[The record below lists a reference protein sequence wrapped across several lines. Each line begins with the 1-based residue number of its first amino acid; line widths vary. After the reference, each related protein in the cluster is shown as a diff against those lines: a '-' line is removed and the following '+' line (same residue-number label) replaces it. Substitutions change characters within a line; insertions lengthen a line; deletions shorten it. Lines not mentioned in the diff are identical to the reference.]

1 MDFSESRKISHAN
14 LIKNLRTRADQKTN
28 GKNDS
33 QIKTCLVVQGGGMR
47 AAYSMGCL
55 LALDEFGYRGAF
67 DYILGSSAGAINA
80 AYFLAGQS
88 KMAARIYADYLTQN
102 DFIDFFRP
110 RNILSTKRLMEVLS
124 HGKMGL
130 NVGGVGNAP
139 PD

>member
-55 LALDEFGYRGAF
+55 LALDEFGYRAPLITF
-67 DYILGSSAGAINA
+67 WVLPPEQSTQLI
-80 AYFLAGQS
+80 FLPANQKWQPES
-88 KMAARIYADYLTQN
+88 MPT
-102 DFIDFFRP
+102 
-110 RNILSTKRLMEVLS
+110 T
-124 HGKMGL
+124 
-130 NVGGVGNAP
+130 
-139 PD
+139 